1 MKKNRDKESVFIA
14 EGVKLV
20 GDLLPY
26 FKLKTIV
33 ATQDWL
39 QQNRVVAEEIIDI
52 EDISEM
58 KKISQL
64 TTPSPVFALFYR
76 QNLDF
81 DIDGMIM
88 AKQLV
93 LALDS
98 IQDPGNMVQLL
109 GLLIGLGL
117 EI

>member
-1 MKKNRDKESVFIA
+1 MNLSKAKIKYLNSFSLKKNRDKESVFIA

-39 QQNRVVAEEIIDI
+39 LQNRVEAEEIIGI
-52 EDISEM
+52 EDLSEM

-76 QNLDF
+76 QNFDF
-81 DIDGMIM
+81 DIDGSLSGKLLI
-88 AKQLV
+88 LV
-93 LALDS
+93 LD
-98 IQDPGNMVQLL
+98 
-109 GLLIGLGL
+109 
-117 EI
+117 